1 MTDLVCKVPGGK
13 RPKTGARNRA
23 AFKALAEQPA
33 LLDKLA
39 SAQRDLQESQ
49 ATNSKLIVGMAA
61 YKKTADEQ
69 HQQIKRLEAEL
80 TQAQCQQSAL
90 KRKVVEFEIESL
102 LEFLS
107 RRYF

>member
-1 MTDLVCKVPGGK
+1 MTELAQVGK

-80 TQAQCQQSAL
+80 KQAQCRQSAL
-90 KRKVVEFEIESL
+90 ERQIVELSLESL
-102 LEFLS
+102 WSFLV
-107 RRYF
+107 RRFF

>member
-1 MTDLVCKVPGGK
+1 MTEPAQVGK

-80 TQAQCQQSAL
+80 TQTQCRQSAL
-90 KRKVVEFEIESL
+90 ERQVVELSLESL
-102 LEFLS
+102 WEFLA